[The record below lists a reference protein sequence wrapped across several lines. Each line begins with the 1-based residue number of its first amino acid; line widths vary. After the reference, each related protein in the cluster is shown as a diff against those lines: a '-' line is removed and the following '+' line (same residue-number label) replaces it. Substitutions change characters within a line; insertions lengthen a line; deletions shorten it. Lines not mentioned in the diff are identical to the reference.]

1 MSLKR
6 RRAGIAFALC
16 AGLAIL
22 ALYVLDG
29 IAAGVAALATMLA
42 FIVACITALG
52 RQDPDTDRPGV
63 GGWVGH
69 WF

>member
-16 AGLAIL
+16 AVSAIL
-22 ALYVLDG
+22 ALFVLHG
-29 IAAGVAALATMLA
+29 IAAGVAALVTMLA
-42 FIVACITALG
+42 FIFACVIALG
-52 RQDPDTDRPGV
+52 RQDPDVDRPGV

>member
-1 MSLKR
+1 MKR
-6 RRAGIAFALC
+6 RRAGVAFALC
-16 AGLAIL
+16 ALLGIL
-22 ALYVLDG
+22 ALFVLDG
-29 IAAGVAALATMLA
+29 IAAGVAALVTILA
-42 FIVACITALG
+42 FIFACIIALG

>member
-16 AGLAIL
+16 AVLAIL
-22 ALYVLDG
+22 ALFVFHG
-29 IAAGVAALATMLA
+29 IAAGVAALATILA
-42 FIVACITALG
+42 FIFACIIALG
-52 RQDPDTDRPGV
+52 RQDPDTDRTGV
-63 GGWVGH
+63 AGWVGH